1 VDFRELRVPGA
12 FEIVSTQFADDRG
25 AFMEWFRADHL
36 EAVTGR
42 AFPLAQGN
50 LSVSKKGVV
59 RGIHFADLPPS
70 QAKFISCV
78 AGAVLDFTVD
88 IRSGS
93 PTFGAWE
100 SVHLNS
106 DSRTGVFIP
115 EGVGHAFVALTDD
128 AVVSYV
134 VTAVFNAEREHA
146 INPLDSDIALDFPFS
161 PDELLISAKDRA
173 APSLRQA
180 ESDGLLPTFQDALD
194 FYAAMK
200 GGHER

>member
-1 VDFRELRVPGA
+1 MDFRELQVPGA
-12 FEIVSTQFADDRG
+12 FEIVSTQFADNRG

-36 EAVTGR
+36 EVVTGR
-42 AFPLAQGN
+42 TFRLAQGN

-88 IRSGS
+88 IRVGS
-93 PTFGAWE
+93 PTFGEWE
-100 SVHLNS
+100 SVHL
-106 DSRTGVFIP
+106 DSESRKGVFIP

-146 INPLDSDIALDFPFS
+146 INPMDPDIALDFPFPS
-161 PDELLISAKDRA
+161 EELLISPKDQD

-180 ESDGLLPTFQDALD
+180 ESDGLLPTYQDALD
-194 FYAAMK
+194 FYASMTA
-200 GGHER
+200 GRER